1 MTESQKKFLTEYLV
15 ECWHEV
21 ANPVLSSPQPCIKC
35 GEHGY
40 ENGVSTL
47 RTFTELKDK
56 QDLLEA
62 VIAKGE
68 WFEFEAYSTNIHGDN
83 DDDFFNAWLIKLSPI
98 ETAELVCW
106 WKGEK

>member
-1 MTESQKKFLTEYLV
+1 MTESQRKFLTKYIGRED
-15 ECWHEV
+15 
-21 ANPVLSSPQPCIKC
+21 
-35 GEHGY
+35 
-40 ENGVSTL
+40 TL
-47 RTFTELKDK
+47 NITFTNLYDK

-83 DDDFFNAWLIKLSPI
+83 DDDDFFNAWLIKLSPI